1 VTVQLSAD
9 NSKFEPTSLSVIAGS
24 PFAIAFDNKDTVPHN
39 VSIVNG
45 PAGSTGEIFGG
56 PAERLYIFPALSSG
70 TYTFHCDVHPDM
82 TGTIEAA

>member
-1 VTVQLSAD
+1 
-9 NSKFEPTSLSVIAGS
+9 
-24 PFAIAFDNKDTVPHN
+24 VPHN